1 MLIHENGFSS
11 EVLRVP
17 FWSDLTSL
25 SNPFEW
31 WPMHVI
37 GVLPG
42 FDSEVKLDY
51 KITEFNSEGK
61 KKVPMNQSQQDVTRR
76 AHH

>member
-1 MLIHENGFSS
+1 
-11 EVLRVP
+11 
-17 FWSDLTSL
+17 
-25 SNPFEW
+25 
-31 WPMHVI
+31 MHVI

-61 KKVPMNQSQQDVTRR
+61 KKVPMNQSRKT
-76 AHH
+76 